1 MHDDFKKDVGA
12 RGKFS
17 KRTSKKYR
25 NPILKNGLKFF
36 TPKSYQFEN
45 DTFSKGL
52 FL

>member
-25 NPILKNGLKFF
+25 NPILKTWLEIFRPEEVS
-36 TPKSYQFEN
+36 TH
-45 DTFSKGL
+45 
-52 FL
+52 FLVRNKKQQ